1 MMTVHEVSILTGVSV
16 RALHHY
22 DAIGLLKPARTT
34 EAGYRLY
41 DDASLA
47 RLQEIL
53 LLRELEFGLKE
64 IKAVIDGPGFD
75 RSAALSDQLAL
86 LILKRERL
94 DRLIELARSLLEKGE
109 NMDFTAFDD
118 SKERTYA
125 EEARR
130 RWGGT
135 AEYEE
140 FEAKKPGRE
149 AADGLMEKFAELGK
163 LKALSPADPRVRA
176 AVEGLRAYIS
186 ENFYECS
193 PEVFSGLGEMYA
205 SDPRFRESI
214 DKAGGEGTAEF
225 VSKAIARANR
235 NRNSVTISASAEE
248 LCSEDGCEEPGS

>member
-1 MMTVHEVSILTGVSV
+1 MMTVREVSSITGVSV

-64 IKAVIDGPGFD
+64 IKNVIDDPGFD

-94 DRLIELARSLLEKGE
+94 DRLIELARNLLEKGE

-118 SKERTYA
+118 SKERAYA
-125 EEARR
+125 EEAKR

-135 AEYEE
+135 AAYKE
-140 FEAKKPGRE
+140 FEAKKPGKAE
-149 AADGLMEKFAELGK
+149 ADGLMARFIELGK
-163 LKALSPADPRVRA
+163 LRSLPIGDARVREA
-176 AVEGLRAYIS
+176 LEGLKDYITA
-186 ENFYECS
+186 NFYECT
-193 PEVFSGLGEMYA
+193 PEIFRGLGEMYA
-205 SDPRFRESI
+205 SDPRFKKSI

-225 VSKAIARANR
+225 VSRAIADFGE
-235 NRNSVTISASAEE
+235 V
-248 LCSEDGCEEPGS
+248 